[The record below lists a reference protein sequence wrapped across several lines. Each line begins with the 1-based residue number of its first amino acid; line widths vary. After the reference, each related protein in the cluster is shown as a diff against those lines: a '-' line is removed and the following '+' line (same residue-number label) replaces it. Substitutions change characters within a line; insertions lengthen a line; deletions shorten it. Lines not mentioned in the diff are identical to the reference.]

1 MTNEEIKKGLTL
13 CVDSICDDC
22 PYCDTK
28 NCYNQIKTEAR
39 ELIIEQEKEIAQL
52 KTENVRLAAKLGQ
65 VLLSINTVKEM
76 VAMCNIYKQQKDAVQ
91 DFVEKAKSKSETF
104 LVAKG
109 DGVYGEKLYVSVEQI
124 DKLLEDM
131 NDGND

>member
-1 MTNEEIKKGLTL
+1 MTNEEIKKSLKICTGFPCEGCSYDDNFSK
-13 CVDSICDDC
+13 CVVRLKED
-22 PYCDTK
+22 
-28 NCYNQIKTEAR
+28 AR
-39 ELIIEQEKEIAQL
+39 ELIIKQEQEIAQL

-91 DFVEKAKSKSETF
+91 DFAEKAKAKSETF

-109 DGVYGEKLYVSVEQI
+109 DGVYGEKLYVSVENI

-131 NDGND
+131 NDD